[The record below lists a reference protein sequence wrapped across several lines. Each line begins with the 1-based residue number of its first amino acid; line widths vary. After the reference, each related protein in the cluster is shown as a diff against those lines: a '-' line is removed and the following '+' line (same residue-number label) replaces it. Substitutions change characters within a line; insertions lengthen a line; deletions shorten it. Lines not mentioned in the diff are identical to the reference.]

1 MASSSPPDKKDLE
14 SSAHQQIFDD
24 DVSSLGKSDILSRE
38 HLDPVL
44 NAKMHL
50 VNNAIDQIGFTP
62 YHWKLFCLNGF
73 G

>member
-1 MASSSPPDKKDLE
+1 MASPNLGDKKDLE
-14 SSAHQQIFDD
+14 SSAHQQVFDD
-24 DVSSLGKSDILSRE
+24 DVSSLQKGDILSLE
-38 HLDPVL
+38 HVDPVL